1 MRFLLEYNE
10 YEPKKDLV
18 KEYYYLVN
26 DRYQIY
32 EYDGNK
38 YISIDD
44 KTFFITG
51 WLYNK
56 GLVTN
61 KIFYDIES
69 EITDLH
75 EPSLRKAIKE
85 WLDDKQ

>member
-1 MRFLLEYNE
+1 MQFLLEYND

-18 KEYYYLVN
+18 KDYYYLVN
-26 DRYQIY
+26 DKYQIY
-32 EYDGNK
+32 DHDGNK

-44 KTFFITG
+44 KNLFITG

-56 GLVTN
+56 GITTN
-61 KIFYDIES
+61 KIFYDIKD
-69 EITDLH
+69 EIMDLH

-85 WLDDKQ
+85 WLDDK